1 MPRRKLLLAPPGMKR
16 PASAILRFEFS
27 NIGDAG
33 SQQIDRGRMA
43 DIRFHWKDR
52 LFRLMKQR
60 PCRQR
65 LAVAT
70 RRSSFASSEKAARAV
85 CPQGAA
91 CRPSGIPSTDRSIAR
106 RPCPRAGALRA
117 PLGDTVGLSVDLPS
131 PRFCGTRAIGAAYAL
146 SRRPLSSASRPFIG
160 DLEGQQRGEV
170 SHSRPISTLAL
181 RVTITIREGI
191 LKYEIRDGASVKSGP
206 IRRV

>member
-1 MPRRKLLLAPPGMKR
+1 MRYLRRTRRLQEGRCQSKFYTDCLRIRMGQSSTVFAHESPTR
-16 PASAILRFEFS
+16 SAGF
-27 NIGDAG
+27 DAENG
-33 SQQIDRGRMA
+33 LYSFA
-43 DIRFHWKDR
+43 
-52 LFRLMKQR
+52 LTV
-60 PCRQR
+60 PRQR

-91 CRPSGIPSTDRSIAR
+91 CRPSGTPSTDRSITR